1 MVLMEMKIYS
11 NCANVLKKYFL
22 PPIHDDLSYICRK
35 VVVKFTPNYCP
46 YNILPSMQ
54 HCCDTVQLSGSMV
67 TLKLL
72 LHQTRYN
79 KQYVWMRIW
88 MLSYAMWTVIHI
100 RANER
105 ILHHIYLL
113 IHTEITYLPAAAD
126 ALVDGAL
133 GPSSLC
139 PTRWHQPTG
148 YMSGLSQSSHWSYS
162 SSQPSKCIFRRRPT
176 TRDTVPTHT
185 NRGSMRSAA
194 SNLMPTTKPW
204 AGISC
209 RQMIKRQ
216 AAPRYEQGCWTN
228 KQN

>member
-1 MVLMEMKIYS
+1 M
-11 NCANVLKKYFL
+11 
-22 PPIHDDLSYICRK
+22 P
-35 VVVKFTPNYCP
+35 
-46 YNILPSMQ
+46 
-54 HCCDTVQLSGSMV
+54 
-67 TLKLL
+67 
-72 LHQTRYN
+72 
-79 KQYVWMRIW
+79 
-88 MLSYAMWTVIHI
+88 SYAMWTVTHI
-100 RANER
+100 RTNEG
-105 ILHHIYLL
+105 ILRHVYFL
-113 IHTEITYLPAAAD
+113 IRTEIIYLPAAAD

-228 KQN
+228 KTKQKFPISINGSEVKVGSRNVWQSGLPILGINDKTVWKTYELKICYGKM